1 MDNKNSSNLN
11 ENKNTSND
19 IKINLAY
26 IYDMNV
32 KITEKMTLNELI
44 VEINKNYFLSEDEYE
59 ILIGENVISNVSN
72 NTLVLKLLEKYKS
85 NNIKIKTFKNIFD
98 LQNQLNSYDN
108 FLSKNISL
116 KTDDIKL
123 LKEEYS
129 NILNDLNNI

>member
-26 IYDMNV
+26 IYDINV

-129 NILNDLNNI
+129 SILNDLNNI

>member
-26 IYDMNV
+26 IYDINV

>member
-26 IYDMNV
+26 IYDINV

-123 LKEEYS
+123 LKEDYS

>member
-1 MDNKNSSNLN
+1 MDNKNSSTLN
-11 ENKNTSND
+11 GNKNTSND

-26 IYDMNV
+26 IYDINV